1 MTNHNK
7 FGLSSKNIIVN
18 STTQSINSE
27 ISSHPAK
34 NITSLLSKLAS
45 ISSSNEHRE
54 EQSATPEGDNKEH
67 LLNYVLVLMSALIV
81 LGVFGNLVNIVVFS
95 RASMRKASTFRFL
108 LYLAI
113 TDLLVLIVC
122 ATDALAKFGFEWEL
136 RSTSIVVCRLH
147 TFLTYLLTDASSLI
161 LMVVSVDRALVVTNS
176 SIRSIFSNLQGIYLI
191 LFLNQFF

>member
-1 MTNHNK
+1 MNEFRYKMTNHNHNRIGK
-7 FGLSSKNIIVN
+7 AAENIVVN
-18 STTQSINSE
+18 TTTHSE
-27 ISSHPAK
+27 IISSHPAK

-45 ISSSNEHRE
+45 ISSSNEHQE
-54 EQSATPEGDNKEH
+54 HQTANPEGDNKEY
-67 LLNYVLVLMSALIV
+67 LLNYVLVLMSALII

-176 SIRSIFSNLQGIYLI
+176 SIRSIFSTLQGILY
-191 LFLNQFF
+191 